1 MKNKPITIILL
12 LTLFILSAFP
22 KNVALLVGLNN
33 YLYLPDLKYAEKDAE
48 DLEAVLKIAGFD
60 TFLLTG
66 QTISGEAILEQI
78 NFIAKYSSYSDIFLF
93 FFSGHGIGGS
103 TETEKGMLTAFSDP
117 ERRNAM
123 VSHADLKDSI
133 SKFKGK
139 KIVVVDACNQG
150 YETKSQWVR
159 TQGLKNAVDF
169 LLFSSASNQESHDGF
184 REGNIQIDNGIA
196 AYYLKKAIEGYAD
209 FNTDNSLSAGELEEY
224 LTKNAQFYATKFG
237 QYMEVYNNRSNS
249 EKLIN
254 LGEPAQQGTQK
265 GTLIVES
272 IPSGAEIWIGGKQY
286 GQTNKNFTADPGT
299 YEVELRKSGYETYR
313 ENVTVT
319 SGSTSRVDQRLE
331 EEQTIT
337 SLYTP
342 GRDVPEQVPTVQNN
356 EGTGYLLIE
365 GNTGRNFFIDGENK
379 GWIIP
384 KEIKLIVGNHT
395 VEIEGKGQVEVE
407 IKESETTKI
416 DSRTEFIKIF
426 QYIEQNEDKSQK
438 SINTPKLILVN
449 GGSFQMGNTRD
460 DSDGYDYEEPIH
472 TVRLSYDYYI
482 GKTEVS
488 FKEYD
493 AFCEATG
500 KSKPKDAGWGRVN
513 RPVINVSW
521 NDAVD
526 YCNWLSDIEGLAK
539 AYDSNGNLLDKYGK
553 KTTDIT
559 QVEGYRLPTEA
570 EWEYAARGGH
580 ESKTDFK
587 FAGSNSVE
595 AVAWYMRNSNSK
607 TQEIGQMQPNELGLY
622 DMSGN
627 VWEWCHDYWEKYFYK
642 KTLTENP
649 VNLSSSSS
657 RILRSGGWR
666 YDSRFC
672 RIAYRDHDVP
682 DQRNNNIGFRIAKL
696 K

>member
-150 YETKSQWVR
+150 YETKSQMVR

-237 QYMEVYNNRSNS
+237 QYMEVYNNRSNN
-249 EKLIN
+249 EKLII

-265 GTLIVES
+265 GTLIIES
-272 IPSGAEIWIGGKQY
+272 TPSGAEIWIGGKQY
-286 GQTNKNFTADPGT
+286 GQTNKNFTANPGT
-299 YEVELRKSGYETYR
+299 YEVELRKSGYETYQER
-313 ENVTVT
+313 VTVT
-319 SGSTSRVDQRLE
+319 SGSTTRVDQRLE
-331 EEQTIT
+331 EKTISIDFINGNSLSLLFGLLYNNWEDSGIYSVSETKTGSNRSTIIVSDYVEYRNNYENNQLIFEIYEKVIDDIEQK
-337 SLYTP
+337 Y
-342 GRDVPEQVPTVQNN
+342 
-356 EGTGYLLIE
+356 
-365 GNTGRNFFIDGENK
+365 
-379 GWIIP
+379 
-384 KEIKLIVGNHT
+384 EIKKTQGGKLSFFEMVRIIDPDFNKTTIYIKNPDGKVTIVESMDFEIPRNIDLYSLTEIRIIEEGARDNDYEKGIYTLLVCGQKDTEIIT
-395 VEIEGKGQVEVE
+395 VYFQAGIFSNYED
-407 IKESETTKI
+407 KI
-416 DSRTEFIKIF
+416 DVVRNRF
-426 QYIEQNEDKSQK
+426 
-438 SINTPKLILVN
+438 
-449 GGSFQMGNTRD
+449 GN
-460 DSDGYDYEEPIH
+460 
-472 TVRLSYDYYI
+472 
-482 GKTEVS
+482 
-488 FKEYD
+488 
-493 AFCEATG
+493 
-500 KSKPKDAGWGRVN
+500 
-513 RPVINVSW
+513 
-521 NDAVD
+521 
-526 YCNWLSDIEGLAK
+526 
-539 AYDSNGNLLDKYGK
+539 
-553 KTTDIT
+553 
-559 QVEGYRLPTEA
+559 
-570 EWEYAARGGH
+570 
-580 ESKTDFK
+580 
-587 FAGSNSVE
+587 
-595 AVAWYMRNSNSK
+595 
-607 TQEIGQMQPNELGLY
+607 
-622 DMSGN
+622 
-627 VWEWCHDYWEKYFYK
+627 
-642 KTLTENP
+642 
-649 VNLSSSSS
+649 
-657 RILRSGGWR
+657 
-666 YDSRFC
+666 
-672 RIAYRDHDVP
+672 
-682 DQRNNNIGFRIAKL
+682 
-696 K
+696 

>member
-1 MKNKPITIILL
+1 MKNKPIITIIFL

-22 KNVALLVGLNN
+22 KNVSLLVGLNN

-48 DLEAVLKIAGFD
+48 DLETVLKIAGFD

-78 NFIAKYSSYSDIFLF
+78 NFIAKYSSYSDTFLF
-93 FFSGHGIGGS
+93 FFSGHGAGGS
-103 TETEKGMLTAFSDP
+103 TETEKGMLTAYSDP
-117 ERRNAM
+117 EKRNAM

-184 REGNIQIDNGIA
+184 KEGNIQIDNGIA

-254 LGEPAQQGTQK
+254 LGKPTQQGIQK

-272 IPSGAEIWIGGKQY
+272 TPSGAEIWIGGNQY
-286 GQTNKNFTADPGT
+286 GQTPKSFTADPGT
-299 YEVELRKSGYETYR
+299 YEVELKKSGYETYR

-319 SGSTSRVDQRLE
+319 TGSTTRVDRRME
-331 EEQTIT
+331 EEQMLI
-337 SLYTP
+337 SSYTT
-342 GRDVPEQVPTVQNN
+342 REDVPEMV
-356 EGTGYLLIE
+356 
-365 GNTGRNFFIDGENK
+365 
-379 GWIIP
+379 
-384 KEIKLIVGNHT
+384 
-395 VEIEGKGQVEVE
+395 
-407 IKESETTKI
+407 
-416 DSRTEFIKIF
+416 
-426 QYIEQNEDKSQK
+426 
-438 SINTPKLILVN
+438 LVK
-449 GGSFQMGNTRD
+449 GGSFQMGNTRN
-460 DSDGYDYEEPIH
+460 DSEASNKEVPVH
-472 TVRLSYDYYI
+472 TVHLTYDYYI
-482 GKTEVS
+482 GKYEVT
-488 FKEYD
+488 FDEYD
-493 AFCEATG
+493 LYCESIG
-500 KSKPKDAGWGRVN
+500 KTKPMDDGFGRGMH
-513 RPVINVSW
+513 PVIFVNW
-521 NDAVD
+521 WDAIG
-526 YCNWLSDIEGLAK
+526 YCNWLSEKEGLTK
-539 AYDSNGNLLDKYGK
+539 AYDSKGNLLDKNGRQ
-553 KTTDIT
+553 TTDIT

-580 ESKTDFK
+580 EGSTDYK
-587 FAGSNSVE
+587 YSGSNRIDN
-595 AVAWYMRNSNSK
+595 VAWVKSNSNKESHI
-607 TQEIGQMQPNELGLY
+607 IGQKNPNELGLY

-627 VWEWCHDYWEKYFYK
+627 VWEWCYDWYIDYKPEPQV
-642 KTLTENP
+642 NP
-649 VNLSSSSS
+649 IGPVSGLY
-657 RILRSGGWR
+657 RVLRSGTW
-666 YDSRFC
+666 YHDTLYS
-672 RIAYRDHDVP
+672 RIAYRTNTSP
-682 DQRNNNIGFRIAKL
+682 NNSRNRHGIRIARTK